1 MLGTATLF
9 LKLRKDA
16 SVGANFLKEIK
27 SNQLS
32 LHWSRTKKQLGWP
45 GSSSNSLAP
54 LTHRSSVL
62 PPPKHASEY
71 LFGDT
76 THLCCSARTK
86 QTSFSMCPLLSATA
100 TSTIYTLIW
109 REAENLSMSHYTDVV
124 WLHQLGSLFIRT
136 QYPRQA
142 ASCSSNVKVQ
152 LTIVPRLKSP
162 FEFLKQGLM

>member
-16 SVGANFLKEIK
+16 SFGTNVLKEIK
-27 SNQLS
+27 FNQLS
-32 LHWSRTKKQLGWP
+32 LHWSRTKEQLRWP

-62 PPPKHASEY
+62 PPPKYASES
-71 LFGDT
+71 LFGET
-76 THLCCSARTK
+76 MHLCCSARTK

-109 REAENLSMSHYTDVV
+109 KEAENPSVSHYTDVV

-142 ASCSSNVKVQ
+142 ASCSSNIKVQ
-152 LTIVPRLKSP
+152 LAKVKKSI
-162 FEFLKQGLM
+162 